1 MNPINRLLKK
11 LRRNERGAVLVEM
24 ALSLPL
30 YIILLSGVV
39 EAANYLILNLKLQHT
54 VNTVSDL
61 VTRDD
66 AITDATMT
74 DIFSA
79 VPTIMAPY
87 PTTGDS
93 TTIVTAISQSAS
105 VPTQVYWQRE
115 NGSLS
120 ATSEF
125 GTTGSPVNTLP
136 DGLTL
141 RDDET
146 ILATEIFYQYK
157 PLIFDFLP
165 SATLHKIAYF
175 RPRIGALQTV
185 N

>member
-1 MNPINRLLKK
+1 MNPIKQILKK
-11 LRRNERGAVLVEM
+11 LRRDDRGAVLVEM

-30 YIILLSGVV
+30 YILLLSGVV
-39 EAANYLILNLKLQHT
+39 ETANYLILNLKLQHT

-66 AITDATMT
+66 SITGATMT

-79 VPTIMAPY
+79 VPTILAPY
-87 PTTGDS
+87 ATNGDA

-115 NGSLS
+115 SGSLS

-125 GTTGSPVNTLP
+125 GTTGTPVNTLP
-136 DGLTL
+136 GGLTL

-165 SATLHKIAYF
+165 SQTLHKIAYF
-175 RPRIGALQTV
+175 RPRIGALQSI